1 MKELVEYIAKSL
13 VDHPEDVVVREVP
26 GQSGSTIIE
35 LHVAGPDMGRVIGKR
50 GSVINAIR
58 SLVEVVAERDGKR
71 VTLEVVE

>member
-13 VDHPEDVVVREVP
+13 VDHPDDVVVREAP
-26 GQSGSTIIE
+26 GQSGSVIVE

-58 SLVEVVAERDGKR
+58 SLVEVVAARDGRR

>member
-58 SLVEVVAERDGKR
+58 SLVEVVAARDGKR

>member
-13 VDHPEDVVVREVP
+13 VDHPDDVVVREVP
-26 GQSGSTIIE
+26 GQSGSIIVE

-58 SLVEVVAERDGKR
+58 SLVEVVAARDGRR

>member
-26 GQSGSTIIE
+26 GQSGSTVIE
-35 LHVAGPDMGRVIGKR
+35 LQVAGPDMGRVIGKR

-58 SLVEVVAERDGKR
+58 SLVEVVAARDGKR

>member
-13 VDHPEDVVVREVP
+13 VDRPDDVVVREIP
-26 GQSGSTIIE
+26 GQQATIIE

-50 GSVINAIR
+50 GTVINAIR
-58 SLVEVVAERDGKR
+58 SLVEVVAAREGKR